1 MRKELRSKG
10 LHPYMKT
17 TELTCIVCPI
27 GCALRVEQNDDGE
40 VVSVT
45 GNTCPRGAK
54 YGKDEV
60 LHPVRTLTTTVRAA
74 GTDRLLPVKT
84 DRPIPKEK
92 LFEAMEKVNSLS
104 VKAPIRIGDV
114 LMDDLFGAK
123 LVAAANLP
131 A

>member
-1 MRKELRSKG
+1 
-10 LHPYMKT
+10 MKT

-60 LHPVRTLTTTVRAA
+60 LHPVRTLTTTVRASN
-74 GTDRLLPVKT
+74 TDRLLPVKT

-114 LMDDLFGAK
+114 LLDDLFGAK